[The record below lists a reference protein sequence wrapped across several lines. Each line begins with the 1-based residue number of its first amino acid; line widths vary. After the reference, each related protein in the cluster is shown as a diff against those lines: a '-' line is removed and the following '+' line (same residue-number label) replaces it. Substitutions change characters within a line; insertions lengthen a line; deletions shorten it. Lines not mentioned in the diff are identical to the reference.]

1 MRMKTERYKSINLRV
16 YEEDLFK
23 DAGANEII
31 MQDMPNK
38 DVWEASKS
46 EKKSIIKNSEFVK
59 IKNLPLLSMDQEK
72 HVFRQ
77 YNYLK
82 YLLNQE
88 LQLQEKDESKL
99 DNLVNQIIDLRNF
112 ILDCNFKLVF
122 SFVKNKN
129 HNQRHTQDIYSD
141 CCLVMLRS
149 VDYFDYRLNNKFSTY
164 VVNSFHKV
172 ISSTVK
178 NLTEQDQDYKTGTPD
193 GMLESKEDFNS
204 SFDEGNNAECIKSVA
219 EKALNYLKES
229 DPRAYEV
236 IMGSFSLETGTKKTL
251 EEIGKNLSSSD
262 KKKNGVS
269 KERVRQIRKSA
280 LLQMKNYLEE
290 IGIHGDLVLN

>member
-1 MRMKTERYKSINLRV
+1 MRMKTERYKGVNLRV
-16 YEEDLFK
+16 WEEDLFK
-23 DAGANEII
+23 EPNANEII
-31 MQDMPNK
+31 MQDMPDK
-38 DVWEASKS
+38 IVWESNKN
-46 EKKSIIKNSEFVK
+46 EKKCVIKNSEFVK
-59 IKNLPLLSMDQEK
+59 IKNLPLLSLEQEK

-88 LQLQEKDESKL
+88 LQNEKNEEKL
-99 DNLVNQIIDLRNF
+99 NELVNNVINLRNF

-122 SFVKNKN
+122 SFVKNKS
-129 HNQRHTQDIYSD
+129 HNKRYTQDVYSD

-178 NLTEQDQDYKTGTPD
+178 NLTEQDQDYKTGTPE
-193 GMLESKEDFNS
+193 GMLESKEDINS
-204 SFDEGNNAECIKSVA
+204 SFDEGNNTECIKSVA

-251 EEIGKNLSSSD
+251 EEIGRNLSTSD

-280 LLQMKNYLEE
+280 LLQMKNFLEE
-290 IGIHGDLVLN
+290 SGIQGDLVLN